1 MLRESWMDEYSKA
14 KEIISPVSQ
23 KAEVVKAMKN
33 FRKLETTE
41 VYYHLQFFQI
51 HAPSTAP

>member
-1 MLRESWMDEYSKA
+1 MDEYSKA